1 MEIESL
7 SKNYKVRRLTEND
20 IEAVYKLCSGNAL
33 YYEYCPPCVT
43 KESIQRDMTAVPPGF
58 PASDMFYIGFYDG
71 ERLLAVMDLLNGY
84 PRETIAYIGF
94 FMVDSSIQ
102 KKGIGTSMIA
112 EACEYLK
119 AAGFYSVQLAWVK
132 GNPQAE
138 HFWMKNHFIKRKETS
153 SSAAESVILAERIL

>member
-20 IEAVYKLCSGNAL
+20 IGAVYKLCSGNAY

-43 KESIQRDMTAVPPGF
+43 KESIKRDMTAVPPGF
-58 PASDMFYIGFYDG
+58 PASDKFYLGFYDG

-84 PRETIAYIGF
+84 PRENIAYIGF

-112 EACEYLK
+112 EVCEYLK

-138 HFWMKNHFIKRKETS
+138 HFWIKNHFIKRKETS